1 MSDNREH
8 SEYYIPDN
16 FIEEGRILQGR
27 VKIRNL
33 IEGIILALVFAVPG
47 IAVVL
52 SATMT
57 VQGKISTM
65 IFFCVP
71 PLAAGI
77 AGFNGDSLFF
87 LIRAAWQWRKDRT
100 TMLYNPGAGL
110 LSGDPVETLLEKTS
124 ALDQIVERYE
134 TGLSRKIEN
143 KANERL
149 VEGRDFVFETEDT
162 EGRYTVCESEKTG
175 RKAAVS
181 PKEYDETDLAG
192 GVDLF

>member
-1 MSDNREH
+1 MSETGERR
-8 SEYYIPDN
+8 EYYIPDN

-27 VKIRNL
+27 IKIRNL

-47 IAVVL
+47 IAVI
-52 SATMT
+52 SSDAMT
-57 VQGKISTM
+57 VQGRISIM

-71 PLAAGI
+71 PLAAGV

-87 LIRAAWQWRKDRT
+87 LIRSAWHWRKDSA

-110 LSGDPVETLLEKTS
+110 LSGDPVEKLLEKTS
-124 ALDQIVERYE
+124 ALDQLVERYE
-134 TGLSRKIEN
+134 TGVSRKIEN

-162 EGRYTVCESEKTG
+162 EGRYTVRESERAG
-175 RKAAVS
+175 RKTMNP